1 MHILFSENAKQQLQQ
16 QQQQQKLASSNP
28 AIINLLNSSTASSI
42 NNEASTIVVNAM
54 NNSAVNQK
62 FFARKMTIPN
72 MANARLINHTNLI
85 TLNAR
90 LQEQPGQQQSQQV
103 QQQLQQVQQSQQQQ
117 PQTITLASVNSAN
130 FTNFTPKRLVAN
142 SSESAGNQ
150 TALSALL
157 VGTPAADRPD
167 IVGQNNNTLLLEK
180 LSGGSTNAFIQQTT
194 KNPTATAPNASL
206 STRHQFMLQQS
217 PKANAILSP
226 LSSPPPP
233 NANVN
238 VTSAT
243 VNVQGLNFAQLQSIQ
258 GLQVL
263 AQPFSVLNVSSTG
276 NIQGHPNLIVTLPV
290 TTATQTSNAVV
301 SSQATQ
307 VVSGGNSG
315 QTVGGV
321 SVNNISV
328 TPQTVVLANTGASNL
343 GKQFYL

>member
-1 MHILFSENAKQQLQQ
+1 
-16 QQQQQKLASSNP
+16 
-28 AIINLLNSSTASSI
+28 
-42 NNEASTIVVNAM
+42 
-54 NNSAVNQK
+54 
-62 FFARKMTIPN
+62 MTIPN
-72 MANARLINHTNLI
+72 VANARLLNHNNLI
-85 TLNAR
+85 ALNAR
-90 LQEQPGQQQSQQV
+90 LQEQPGQQQSQQQVQQV
-103 QQQLQQVQQSQQQQ
+103 QQQLQQLQQQQ
-117 PQTITLASVNSAN
+117 LQQQLQKPQQQQQAQTITLASVNSAS
-130 FTNFTPKRLVAN
+130 FTNFTSKRLVTN
-142 SSESAGNQ
+142 SSESASNQ

-167 IVGQNNNTLLLEK
+167 VVGQNTNTLLLEK
-180 LSGGSTNAFIQQTT
+180 LSSGSTNAFIQQNT
-194 KNPTATAPNASL
+194 KNPTATAPNSAS

-290 TTATQTSNAVV
+290 TTATQTSNSVV
-301 SSQATQ
+301 SSQAAQ
-307 VVSGGNSG
+307 VVSGGTSG

-321 SVNNISV
+321 SVNNIGV
-328 TPQTVVLANTGASNL
+328 TPQTVVLANTGTSNL
-343 GKQFYL
+343 GKYLLNILNSELKGVIQIESCILY